1 MRVNA
6 KDPLISSRAAG
17 QRGSRGGSE
26 VSMDCSTAGRR
37 APRVNP
43 KLALVIGISAVSS
56 ASILIRL
63 SIAPPL
69 VIAGFRLAIASAIMG
84 ILAISSIGQL
94 RSLDRGEIA
103 AILVSGL
110 ALGGHFGTWTASL
123 LYTTIAASTVIVDSS
138 PIFVVLISW
147 ILLGERINRRE
158 ALGIAISIAG
168 SVVIAGGDL
177 LRGGGFLGDMLSLVG
192 AILLAI
198 YLVAGR
204 KLRRKLDLAPY
215 TFVVYGLAAVTLVL
229 SAVMAGNSLVGY
241 RVEDYILFLLLAVG
255 PSCLGH
261 NSYNYALKYL
271 KAAVVSASILGEPVG
286 ASILGV
292 IVFGE
297 VPPLTTVLGGA
308 VVLFGV
314 YLTVSSEPS

>member
-1 MRVNA
+1 MNDMMA
-6 KDPLISSRAAG
+6 KEG
-17 QRGSRGGSE
+17 
-26 VSMDCSTAGRR
+26 

-69 VIAGFRLAIASAIMG
+69 VIAGFRLAMASAIMG
-84 ILAISSIGQL
+84 VLAISSIGQL
-94 RSLDRGEIA
+94 RSLDGGEIMA
-103 AILVSGL
+103 LLVSGL
-110 ALGGHFGTWTASL
+110 ALGGHFGAWTASL

-138 PIFVVLISW
+138 PIFVALISW
-147 ILLGERINRRE
+147 ILLGEKINRRE

-168 SVVIAGGDL
+168 SVVIASGDL
-177 LRGGGFLGDMLSLVG
+177 LRGGGFLGDVLSLMG
-192 AILLAI
+192 AILLAA

-215 TFVVYGLAAVTLVL
+215 TFVVYSLAAVVL
-229 SAVMAGNSLVGY
+229 IFSAIMARNSLVGY
-241 RVEDYILFLLLAVG
+241 RIEDYILFLLLAVG

-292 IVFGE
+292 MVFGE
-297 VPPLTTVLGGA
+297 IPPLTTILGGA
-308 VVLFGV
+308 VVMFGV